1 MVVILFPI
9 TEHYRKCPR
18 RSVAIGAG
26 LGLPDTRKGV
36 VYGGLGDTQSLRQHR
51 GMPRRAQRGCGRV
64 RSGRCRG
71 EMLVC
76 QLLALAVLPLL
87 GLVTPPRCG
96 SPQAHSRSGRQV
108 PRRVAAL
115 VCPLQDRC
123 DDTRGRLHRPHRS
136 GALADSG
143 HIFSLECLAEL
154 HHASPHTPDAGR
166 DAEAGLSSVCS
177 ARGSESLVA
186 EDGGAPSGT

>member
-1 MVVILFPI
+1 MASGVGLLFP
-9 TEHYRKCPR
+9 
-18 RSVAIGAG
+18 
-26 LGLPDTRKGV
+26 DNRKGV
-36 VYGGLGDTQSLRQHR
+36 VYGQCFWDTQSLKQYRC
-51 GMPRRAQRGCGRV
+51 MPSRAQRCCGRV
-64 RSGRCRG
+64 SSGRCRG

-76 QLLALAVLPLL
+76 RQCTAAALTLP
-87 GLVTPPRCG
+87 GFVTPPRCG
-96 SPQAHSRSGRQV
+96 SAPAYSQSGRQV

-115 VCPLQDRC
+115 VCPRQDRC
-123 DDTRGRLHRPHRS
+123 DDTRVHLHRPHRS